1 MNLVC
6 KFGVA
11 VSTIGLS
18 CSIATT
24 ALAHDAGDILLR
36 VGAATVFTNTDS
48 GAVSGLPDGVNN
60 ATVDVDNNTQVG
72 ITAAYMFTENIG
84 LELLAATPFSH
95 SATGEGDIAGVE
107 VGKTKHLPP
116 TLTAQYY
123 FGGKDSTFNPYVG
136 VGVNYTL
143 FFDEEVNQNLVNTVN
158 TLPTIIA
165 LGGVNSMDMDLD
177 NSFGL
182 AAEVGVDIKVAEN
195 WYVNAALWYIDIDT
209 TATLTTDLGTI
220 HEVDVSLDPWVL
232 NVAIAYK
239 F

>member
-1 MNLVC
+1 MDALKKLGIV
-6 KFGVA
+6 
-11 VSTIGLS
+11 VSTMSLS
-18 CSIATT
+18 CVLANT

-48 GAVSGLPDGVNN
+48 TAVTGLPDGVNN
-60 ATVDVDNNTQVG
+60 ARVDVDDNTQVG
-72 ITAAYMFTENIG
+72 ITAAYMFTENLG

-95 SATGEGDIAGVE
+95 SVTGEGDIAGVD

-136 VGVNYTL
+136 VGVNYTV
-143 FFDEEVNQNLVNTVN
+143 FFDEEVGQDLINTVN
-158 TLPTIIA
+158 TLPSIIE
-165 LGGVNSMDMDLD
+165 LGGVHSMDMSLD
-177 NSFGL
+177 SSLGL
-182 AAEVGVDIKVAEN
+182 AAEVGIDVKVAEN
-195 WYVNAALWYIDIDT
+195 WYINAALWYIDLST
-209 TATLTTDLGTI
+209 TATLKTDLGTT
-220 HEVDVSLDPWVL
+220 HKVDIDLDPIVL